1 MNSATRETF
10 TLQYKVCQS
19 KKERKKRAFTS
30 INEKKKTKHKR
41 VVLEIKLMISPL
53 LQSINSGE
61 PERVIKN

>member
-30 INEKKKTKHKR
+30 INAKKQKQNTK
-41 VVLEIKLMISPL
+41 EWS
-53 LQSINSGE
+53 
-61 PERVIKN
+61 